1 MEYATGPPIGRSA
14 PYDRG
19 RPPGMTGRPL
29 GNARFSEPGRTWRI
43 PVDQLAQ
50 RGGFHGGDSLPILKG
65 PPESPRRLHD
75 EEDSVP
81 LSEHEQRMLE
91 QMERALYAED
101 PKFASALE
109 GSGLRTYTRRRVY
122 QAVAG
127 FLVGIALLMAGMVAK
142 QVWLSVVGFLVMLGC
157 AVLAVT
163 GWRKA
168 PKPGEQPA
176 AGAAQAQGRRQVRQ
190 RRSMMDRIE
199 QRWQRR

>member
-1 MEYATGPPIGRSA
+1 M
-14 PYDRG
+14 
-19 RPPGMTGRPL
+19 
-29 GNARFSEPGRTWRI
+29 
-43 PVDQLAQ
+43 
-50 RGGFHGGDSLPILKG
+50 
-65 PPESPRRLHD
+65 
-75 EEDSVP
+75 P

-101 PKFASALE
+101 PKFATALE

-127 FLVGIALLMAGMVAK
+127 FLVGIALLMAGMVSK
-142 QVWLSVVGFLVMLGC
+142 QIWVSVVGFLVMLGC

-176 AGAAQAQGRRQVRQ
+176 AGGAPAGRRHQGRQ

-199 QRWQRR
+199 QRWQRRRDEQGQ

>member
-1 MEYATGPPIGRSA
+1 M
-14 PYDRG
+14 
-19 RPPGMTGRPL
+19 
-29 GNARFSEPGRTWRI
+29 
-43 PVDQLAQ
+43 
-50 RGGFHGGDSLPILKG
+50 
-65 PPESPRRLHD
+65 
-75 EEDSVP
+75 P

-101 PKFASALE
+101 PKFATALE

-127 FLVGIALLMAGMVAK
+127 FLVGIALLMAGMVAQ

-176 AGAAQAQGRRQVRQ
+176 AATGPQGRRQQRQ
-190 RRSMMDRIE
+190 KRSMMDRIDE
-199 QRWQRR
+199 RWQRRRDEQQGGQ

>member
-1 MEYATGPPIGRSA
+1 M
-14 PYDRG
+14 
-19 RPPGMTGRPL
+19 
-29 GNARFSEPGRTWRI
+29 
-43 PVDQLAQ
+43 
-50 RGGFHGGDSLPILKG
+50 
-65 PPESPRRLHD
+65 
-75 EEDSVP
+75 P

-101 PKFASALE
+101 PKFATALE

-127 FLVGIALLMAGMVAK
+127 FLVGIALLMAGMVA
-142 QVWLSVVGFLVMLGC
+142 QQIWVSVVGFLVMLGC

-168 PKPGEQPA
+168 PKPGEQQA
-176 AGAAQAQGRRQVRQ
+176 TTGGRAGPGGSGGTSARRQARQ

-199 QRWQRR
+199 SRWQRRRDEQGH

>member
-1 MEYATGPPIGRSA
+1 
-14 PYDRG
+14 
-19 RPPGMTGRPL
+19 
-29 GNARFSEPGRTWRI
+29 
-43 PVDQLAQ
+43 
-50 RGGFHGGDSLPILKG
+50 
-65 PPESPRRLHD
+65 
-75 EEDSVP
+75 VP

-101 PKFASALE
+101 PKFATALE

-127 FLVGIALLMAGMVAK
+127 FLVGIALLMAGMVA
-142 QVWLSVVGFLVMLGC
+142 QQIWISVVGFLVMLGC

-168 PKPGEQPA
+168 PKPGEQPQQA
-176 AGAAQAQGRRQVRQ
+176 ARGRRSGGQA

-199 QRWQRR
+199 ARWQRRRDEQQGGGH

>member
-1 MEYATGPPIGRSA
+1 M
-14 PYDRG
+14 
-19 RPPGMTGRPL
+19 
-29 GNARFSEPGRTWRI
+29 
-43 PVDQLAQ
+43 
-50 RGGFHGGDSLPILKG
+50 
-65 PPESPRRLHD
+65 
-75 EEDSVP
+75 P

-127 FLVGIALLMAGMVAK
+127 FLVGIALLMAGMVA
-142 QVWLSVVGFLVMLGC
+142 QQIWVSVVGFLVMLGC

-176 AGAAQAQGRRQVRQ
+176 GAAPRRQVRQ
-190 RRSMMDRIE
+190 KRSMMDRIE
-199 QRWQRR
+199 QRWQRRRDEQQGH

>member
-1 MEYATGPPIGRSA
+1 M
-14 PYDRG
+14 
-19 RPPGMTGRPL
+19 
-29 GNARFSEPGRTWRI
+29 
-43 PVDQLAQ
+43 
-50 RGGFHGGDSLPILKG
+50 
-65 PPESPRRLHD
+65 
-75 EEDSVP
+75 P

-101 PKFASALE
+101 PKFATALE

-176 AGAAQAQGRRQVRQ
+176 GGPAGGPQGRRQGRQ

-199 QRWQRR
+199 QRWQKRRDEQQGH

>member
-1 MEYATGPPIGRSA
+1 M
-14 PYDRG
+14 
-19 RPPGMTGRPL
+19 
-29 GNARFSEPGRTWRI
+29 
-43 PVDQLAQ
+43 
-50 RGGFHGGDSLPILKG
+50 
-65 PPESPRRLHD
+65 
-75 EEDSVP
+75 P

-127 FLVGIALLMAGMVAK
+127 FLLGIVLLMSGMVA
-142 QVWLSVVGFLVMLGC
+142 QQIWISVVGFLVMLGC

-168 PKPGEQPA
+168 PKPGEQQPPR
-176 AGAAQAQGRRQVRQ
+176 GGRDGRRQGRP
-190 RRSMMDRIE
+190 RRKVMDRIE
-199 QRWQRR
+199 QRWQRRRDEQQGP